1 MRNYLKYL
9 SDTIYSFQRKYDL
22 TDNQMKFL
30 LFIND
35 EKGSFTKRF
44 IKENMYVSK
53 NFYERKLPELVNR
66 DYIFIFEKRAFKGS
80 KLPNLYRVTN
90 KTNRL
95 VNKFYN
101 VLEGQ
106 EQI

>member
-9 SDTIYSFQRKYDL
+9 SDTLYSFQRKYDL
-22 TDNQMKFL
+22 TDNQMRFL

-44 IKENMYVSK
+44 IRENMYVSK
-53 NFYERKLPELVNR
+53 NFNDRMFPELVKR
-66 DYIFIFEKRAFKGS
+66 DYIFVFEKRAWNSNK
-80 KLPNLYRVTN
+80 PNQYRVTS

-95 VNKFYN
+95 INKFYN
-101 VLEGQ
+101 VLEGT
-106 EQI
+106 EEL

>member
-9 SDTIYSFQRKYDL
+9 SDTLYSFQRKYDL
-22 TDNQMKFL
+22 TDNQMRFL

-44 IKENMYVSK
+44 VRENMYVSK
-53 NFYERKLPELVNR
+53 NFIDRFFPELVKR
-66 DYIFIFEKRAFKGS
+66 DYVFVFEKRNWNS
-80 KLPNLYRVTN
+80 NRPNQYRVTY
-90 KTNRL
+90 KTHRL

-101 VLEGQ
+101 TLEGK
-106 EQI
+106 EEI

>member
-9 SDTIYSFQRKYDL
+9 SDTLYSFQKKYDL
-22 TDNQMKFL
+22 TDNQMRFL

-44 IKENMYVSK
+44 IRDSIYVSK
-53 NFYERKLPELVNR
+53 SFTDRMFPDLVKR
-66 DYIFIFEKRAFKGS
+66 DYVFVFEKRAWNS
-80 KLPNLYRVTN
+80 NQPNQYRVTS
-90 KTNRL
+90 KTKRL

-106 EQI
+106 EEI

>member
-1 MRNYLKYL
+1 MR
-9 SDTIYSFQRKYDL
+9 
-22 TDNQMKFL
+22 FL

-44 IKENMYVSK
+44 IRENMYVSK
-53 NFYERKLPELVNR
+53 NFNDRMFPELVKR
-66 DYIFIFEKRAFKGS
+66 DYIFVFEKGPWNSNIPNKYRATS
-80 KLPNLYRVTN
+80 

-95 VNKFYN
+95 VNRFYN
-101 VLEGQ
+101 VLEGH